1 MVHLE
6 FALAAQVDQLEDFSN
21 FALVY
26 LPLIRGDARQ
36 KLLEVVRIFLAWRSV
51 HQVKHCLP
59 LGLGESHIAVM
70 VSQTTIDFHLAE
82 LPAPTHV
89 DSAVD
94 FGQLNNCFLALSY
107 PCHLGEENLGKLY
120 SHLPIHQRF

>member
-21 FALVY
+21 FALIY
-26 LPLIRGDARQ
+26 LPLVRGDARH

-51 HQVKHCLP
+51 HQVKHGLP
-59 LGLGESHIAVM
+59 LGLGEAHIAVM

-82 LPAPTHV
+82 LPAPTYV

-94 FGQLNNCFLALSY
+94 FG
-107 PCHLGEENLGKLY
+107 
-120 SHLPIHQRF
+120 